1 MIQMLRFMKTLKFQ
15 IGTALVLLI
24 AVFVYFS
31 THTMD
36 MLDEQRSHGAL
47 LRLAGELQVT
57 VQHMAMQALNYRD
70 NAPQDEASYSRDLK
84 LYYQDLLD
92 NTQQF
97 GSVCRAFASGD
108 FDQQQMPGNLSMRP
122 ILSDA
127 TMDAAYA
134 LEVYWGI
141 YLRDL
146 KQQLGESD
154 MPKLAHAAEFIVNS
168 NIELSTKTEDLLSAL
183 DLDIKHRT
191 EETSYIIR
199 MSFATA
205 ILLSGGIMLWFYLQ
219 VLRPLDLSVRGFK
232 KVANG
237 NFGYQVE
244 VTKDNEI
251 GWLTHS
257 FNQLSARIGTLFE
270 LTTRLQEG
278 SDLNQTLQFVS
289 RTFPQ
294 LLPLDW
300 VGVLFVTNENQI
312 QLEVAYSDGH
322 PEDLGILRFALNDT
336 LLAQCLESGKSLHI
350 PDIKEVALLNPNYRF
365 LHVLVDRK
373 RRDAIFLPVTGQ
385 SSMPVVLVFAS
396 RQPHAYQRE
405 HLELL
410 SRLAQVIS
418 LSFGRTIKLAE
429 HARLAAIGEF
439 ASSIAHEIRTP
450 LATVSMALDYFGNAE
465 LSESAEK
472 RAALATTE
480 MARINRLLEDM
491 LLYAKPLSLNLEK
504 LELAPLLQ
512 DVISSQQK
520 TADAKSVAIQL
531 NCAADLPFINADQDR
546 LLQIF
551 INLVR
556 NAIDAAPTGS
566 AVTVSANTAG
576 SNPNNLHISVHNLG
590 PVIQEV
596 ELKQIFEPFFTT
608 KAAGTGLGLSIVRR
622 LVLAHGGQIDVSSTE
637 RDGTCFSVQLPRVG

>member
-1 MIQMLRFMKTLKFQ
+1 MFRFMKTLKFQ
-15 IGTALVLLI
+15 IGIALMSLI

-31 THTMD
+31 MHTMN
-36 MLDEQRSHGAL
+36 MLEEQRSHGAL

-57 VQHMAMQALNYRD
+57 IQHMAMQALNYRE
-70 NAPQDEASYSRDLK
+70 NAPQDKASYSRDLQ
-84 LYYQDLLD
+84 LYYQDLMD
-92 NTQQF
+92 NTHQF
-97 GSVCRAFASGD
+97 GSVCQAFASGD
-108 FDQQQMPGNLSMRP
+108 FNQQQMPGNLSMRP
-122 ILSDA
+122 ILSAA

-134 LEVYWGI
+134 LEVYWND
-141 YLRDL
+141 YLKDL
-146 KQQLGESD
+146 KQQLGASD

-168 NIELSTKTEDLLSAL
+168 NIELSNKTEDLLSAL
-183 DLDIKHRT
+183 DSDIKHRT
-191 EETSYIIR
+191 METGNIIR
-199 MSFATA
+199 ISFIVA
-205 ILLSGGIMLWFYLQ
+205 ILLSGGIMLWFYVQ
-219 VLRPLDLSVRGFK
+219 VLRPLDRSVRGFQ

-244 VTKDNEI
+244 TTEDNEI
-251 GWLTHS
+251 GWLTQS
-257 FNQLSARIGTLFE
+257 FNQLSARIGSLFE

-289 RTFPQ
+289 RTFPE

-300 VGVLFVTNENQI
+300 VGVLFVTNDNQI
-312 QLEVAYSDGH
+312 QLEAAYSDGQ
-322 PEDLGILRFALNDT
+322 PEDLGLLRFSLSNT
-336 LLAQCLESGKSLHI
+336 LLAQCLESGESLHI

-385 SSMPVVLVFAS
+385 SPVPVVLVFAS
-396 RQPHAYQRE
+396 RRPHAYQRE

-410 SRLAQVIS
+410 SRLALVIS

-439 ASSIAHEIRTP
+439 ASGIAHEIRTP
-450 LATVSMALDYFGNAE
+450 LATVSMALDYFSNAD

-480 MARINRLLEDM
+480 MSRINHLLEEM
-491 LLYAKPLSLNLEK
+491 LLYAKPLSLNMEK
-504 LELAPLLQ
+504 FGLSPLLQ

-520 TADAKSVAIQL
+520 LAQAKSVNIQL
-531 NCAADLPFINADQDR
+531 HSSTDLPSINADKDR
-546 LLQIF
+546 LMQIF

-556 NAIDAAPTGS
+556 NAIDAATAGS
-566 AVTVSANTAG
+566 EVAITANTAG
-576 SNPNNLHISVHNLG
+576 SNPNILQIRVHNQG
-590 PVIQEV
+590 QVIREEQ
-596 ELKQIFEPFFTT
+596 LKQIFEPFFTT

-637 RDGTCFSVQLPRVG
+637 QDGTCFSVKLPRVA